1 MMMYRLSQYVAVF
14 VQKIAH
20 LKWGRIVQEQTES
33 IEDPAW
39 DGLVFR
45 ALRPEDLRQAWGLSQ
60 DARWPHRLEDWQFIY
75 PLGSGVA
82 VLDGEQLIGVAMS
95 WDFVSC
101 ATLGMI
107 IVSEAYQ
114 GRGIASRLVVD
125 ILNALPAP
133 AALLHATPHGAGVYA
148 RRGFQ
153 PVGQI
158 SQHQGVAIDKQ
169 QETLPAG
176 WSLRPA
182 VHDDLDVLAELDR
195 RASGMSRRA
204 LVQALLEQGQ
214 GVVLQDH
221 GEIIGFSTL
230 RTFGRG
236 ELIGP
241 VVAVDEKAARVL
253 IAHWLAVCAGR
264 FVRIDIPPEI
274 GIANWL
280 AAAGLVR
287 VDTGTRMICGTPAAG
302 DGKFHTYALAAQA
315 LG

>member
-1 MMMYRLSQYVAVF
+1 MWQSLCKRLPV
-14 VQKIAH
+14 
-20 LKWGRIVQEQTES
+20 LKWWRTVQEQTES
-33 IEDPAW
+33 IEDPAR

-45 ALRPEDLRQAWGLSQ
+45 ALRPEDLPQAWGLSQ
-60 DARWPHRLEDWQFIY
+60 AARWPHRLDDWQFIY

-82 VLDGEQLIGVAMS
+82 VLDGDQLIGVAMH
-95 WDFVSC
+95 WDFGSC

-107 IVSEAYQ
+107 IVSEAYR
-114 GRGIASRLVVD
+114 GRGIASRLVAHM
-125 ILNALPAP
+125 LNTLAVP

-148 RRGFQ
+148 RHGFR

-169 QETLPAG
+169 QETLPAA

-182 VHDDLDVLAELDR
+182 VRDDLDALAELDR
-195 RASGMSRRA
+195 RASGLSRRI
-204 LVQALLEQGQ
+204 LVEALLEQGQ
-214 GVVLQDH
+214 GVVLQEHD
-221 GEIIGFSTL
+221 EIIGFAML
-230 RTFGRG
+230 RPFGRG

-274 GIANWL
+274 GIASWL
-280 AAAGLVR
+280 ATAGLVR
-287 VDTGTRMICGTPAAG
+287 VDIGTRMICGTPDAG
-302 DGKFHTYALAAQA
+302 DGKFHAYALAAQA

>member
-1 MMMYRLSQYVAVF
+1 MWQTTCKELP
-14 VQKIAH
+14 I
-20 LKWGRIVQEQTES
+20 LNWGRIVQEQSES

-45 ALRPEDLRQAWGLSQ
+45 ALRPEDLPQAWGLSQ
-60 DARWPHRLEDWQFIY
+60 AARWPHRLEDWQFIY

-82 VLDGEQLIGVAMS
+82 VLDGDQLIGVAMS
-95 WDFVSC
+95 WDFGSC

-107 IVSEAYQ
+107 IVSETYR
-114 GRGIASRLVVD
+114 GRSIASRLVAGLLD
-125 ILNALPAP
+125 ALSAP

-148 RRGFQ
+148 RHGFQ

-182 VHDDLDVLAELDR
+182 AHDDLDVVAELDR
-195 RASGMSRRA
+195 CASGMSRRS
-204 LVQALLEQGQ
+204 LVQALLDKGQ

-221 GEIIGFSTL
+221 GEVIGFSML
-230 RTFGRG
+230 RPFGRG

-280 AAAGLVR
+280 ATAGLVR
-287 VDTGTRMICGTPAAG
+287 VDTGTRMAYGASVAG
-302 DGKFHTYALAAQA
+302 DGEFHTYALAAQA